1 MLNTES
7 TVEAKDEDGKHRL
20 VIYSSFAAAL
30 TVEMGSA
37 KERDAWMNAINGV
50 IAMCSG
56 MLRGYIIKQG
66 GLLSG
71 GHKRLFF
78 VLHKT
83 GITCHHSHEKTADIM
98 STMYLHAGT
107 SLVSKD
113 REFVLQ
119 LVDKNQKDLT
129 WNLQFDVSGDEY
141 NLWKEKISGI
151 VQTFMDVSDKG
162 RRNSTFINKT
172 KATAVFSGDLWLQEI
187 NGVKVEVGE
196 DPCQA
201 VLTMNEDDEDE
212 NTGALL
218 VLMEP
223 DVRVLGA
230 HIFKQDVNITSA
242 CGVCETNKDDTFVIV
257 TPQKIVKLQAR
268 GKQEK
273 EQWIF
278 IIREVIYDLRPDVSD
293 PMLLAAEEMLNNPVF
308 IDLKFEHKAPLGLS
322 LERTGEWPVVES
334 LDSSKM
340 GSNLVVGDLLHA
352 TRCRNSNNEWEDV
365 LLTDYDAT
373 MNKLVTWQPP
383 LSLRFR
389 QLPQKSGYL
398 MKRSLAEASK
408 WRTRYFS
415 LSGGRLNYRRSEVD
429 DNTIKGEIV
438 LFGASV
444 CLAAAADAD
453 GKLFCVRIQAG
464 ERGILIQAE
473 TEEERIEW
481 AAALHHSAWILN
493 GSSQIMYAQRKAEEE
508 ERERLMETEAED
520 ARVLREAEE
529 ASRAEAEAAA
539 QAEAEHMRAQ
549 AEEEAAAVAEA
560 AAIAEAEAEE
570 AAILK
575 AQAQAA
581 AEAAAEAAVP
591 PPPPTAEEEEEYL
604 DGLTI
609 FELQEEATATRADLI
624 EMFGSYSKIIK
635 RQAGAIHAPGV
646 AASSRESTKNGWGD
660 DPRLMNPMG
669 FVALYRLASAG
680 RSKDLFREMKLF
692 NSFDFKDRGHLDE
705 QDFCDGWENLQVSND
720 PQVLRQL
727 RELKKLTHKRA
738 VTTL

>member
-1 MLNTES
+1 
-7 TVEAKDEDGKHRL
+7 
-20 VIYSSFAAAL
+20 
-30 TVEMGSA
+30 
-37 KERDAWMNAINGV
+37 
-50 IAMCSG
+50 
-56 MLRGYIIKQG
+56 
-66 GLLSG
+66 
-71 GHKRLFF
+71 
-78 VLHKT
+78 
-83 GITCHHSHEKTADIM
+83 
-98 STMYLHAGT
+98 
-107 SLVSKD
+107 
-113 REFVLQ
+113 
-119 LVDKNQKDLT
+119 
-129 WNLQFDVSGDEY
+129 
-141 NLWKEKISGI
+141 
-151 VQTFMDVSDKG
+151 
-162 RRNSTFINKT
+162 
-172 KATAVFSGDLWLQEI
+172 
-187 NGVKVEVGE
+187 
-196 DPCQA
+196 
-201 VLTMNEDDEDE
+201 
-212 NTGALL
+212 
-218 VLMEP
+218 
-223 DVRVLGA
+223 
-230 HIFKQDVNITSA
+230 
-242 CGVCETNKDDTFVIV
+242 
-257 TPQKIVKLQAR
+257 
-268 GKQEK
+268 
-273 EQWIF
+273 
-278 IIREVIYDLRPDVSD
+278 
-293 PMLLAAEEMLNNPVF
+293 
-308 IDLKFEHKAPLGLS
+308 
-322 LERTGEWPVVES
+322 
-334 LDSSKM
+334 
-340 GSNLVVGDLLHA
+340 
-352 TRCRNSNNEWEDV
+352 
-365 LLTDYDAT
+365 LTDYDTT

-389 QLPQKSGYL
+389 QLPQKSGF
-398 MKRSLAEASK
+398 MVKRSLAEASK

-453 GKLFCVRIQAG
+453 GRLFCVRIQAG

-473 TEEERIEW
+473 TEEECIEW
-481 AAALHHSAWILN
+481 AAALHYSAWILN
-493 GSSQIMYAQRKAEEE
+493 GSSQIMYAQRKAVEE
-508 ERERLMETEAED
+508 ERERLMEAEADD

-539 QAEAEHMRAQ
+539 QAEAEQMRAQ

-570 AAILK
+570 AAIIK

-581 AEAAAEAAVP
+581 AKASVP

-609 FELQEEATATRADLI
+609 FELQEEATATKADLI

-635 RQAGAIHAPGV
+635 RQTGAKHAPGV

-738 VTTL
+738 LTTL